1 MLTFWPSGWA
11 PLLLRLGAHWNK
23 CGLCIEICISCGSC
37 KLSLLRLG
45 VNICTSTTTT
55 HIYLHL
61 KLRQRNKAT
70 KRNIETELGSCHFSS
85 NLLQVHL
92 GNILER
98 EGGWDTIQVRRP
110 WCGNKIQ
117 AHKLEKARQKYK
129 DKLLAFLCP
138 LVKASPMI
146 LWSKVLHF
154 ILLL

>member
-1 MLTFWPSGWA
+1 MGTYS
-11 PLLLRLGAHWNK
+11 RLGVHSNK
-23 CGLCIEICISCGSC
+23 CGLCIKTCISCGSC

-45 VNICTSTTTT
+45 VNICTSTTT

-61 KLRQRNKAT
+61 KLRQRSKVT
-70 KRNIETELGSCHFSS
+70 KRNIETELESCHFFFQFTAGSPRK
-85 NLLQVHL
+85 HTGERRRL
-92 GNILER
+92 GHHS
-98 EGGWDTIQVRRP
+98 GKKV
-110 WCGNKIQ
+110 
-117 AHKLEKARQKYK
+117 HKLEKARQTYK